1 MKPFPM
7 TELVIEEL
15 EANDKEEGRAIAKQ
29 LIKLAKDGNA
39 AMLKVLYDRVQPASI
54 QIEEEEE
61 PLTHEQRMDR
71 VLRLFERA
79 GARRTQPATRS

>member
-7 TELVIEEL
+7 TELVIDEL

-29 LIKLAKDGNA
+29 LIAEAKKGNA
-39 AMLKVLYDRVQPASI
+39 SILKVLYDRIQPVTLL
-54 QIEEEEE
+54 IEEEDE
-61 PLTHEQRMDR
+61 PLTDEQRMDR